1 MRFFLPIL
9 LTLILHTS
17 FLQATEPSYKFTF
30 GTSLGKIPVEINKM
44 NKNKK
49 IIGGVKINTWTLSP
63 NFSALSD
70 DNKTLNFK
78 EMQREENLYIKIN
91 FRF

>member
-1 MRFFLPIL
+1 MRFFLVIL
-9 LTLILHTS
+9 LTVILHAS

-30 GTSLGKIPVEINKM
+30 GTSLGKIPIEINKM

-70 DNKTLNFK
+70 KKTLNFK

>member
-30 GTSLGKIPVEINKM
+30 GTSLGKIPIEINKM

-49 IIGGVKINTWTLSP
+49 VIGGVKINTWTLSP

-70 DNKTLNFK
+70 KKTLNFK